1 VTEQTA
7 GGGDVSS
14 AVVGSLCVLA
24 PDFASYSDASG
35 GPLTPGQVGV
45 VVQVSTGR
53 LQLRPQSGGDRVWW
67 YVCVLQACWLLCV
80 HVVSVGR
87 RTWRHCASVDCC
99 LVSVGTIALL
109 CAWPALGLPVPP
121 GVAPLLATAWSCPP
135 TLPSTAMLVC
145 DCLLGVCVCA
155 RAGCVCVCRLWG
167 WSWCGRVFAAPTCVL
182 WTRC

>member
-1 VTEQTA
+1 MTEQAA

-24 PDFASYSDASG
+24 PDFASYGDASG

-80 HVVSVGR
+80 SM
-87 RTWRHCASVDCC
+87 WRLLGAERGDAVHPVT

-109 CAWPALGLPVPP
+109 CAWPGALA
-121 GVAPLLATAWSCPP
+121 VAPPRAT
-135 TLPSTAMLVC
+135 V
-145 DCLLGVCVCA
+145 
-155 RAGCVCVCRLWG
+155 
-167 WSWCGRVFAAPTCVL
+167 WC
-182 WTRC
+182 